1 MPVTR
6 CLGPNATTPPSCSKC
21 NSYLGHGTP
30 RQSPLRSPLHPVHQ
44 SLTSKEIKALSK
56 KKTLNCLQEPMQ
68 KFQFQIICKKGSE
81 MPTNYLS
88 RNLVH
93 SIGWQN
99 SQIQHKHE
107 TDPLIRTLWDHL
119 QLQHVPVNDQ
129 LHQLFLFFAMD
140 SFIQGQLIWHQLP

>member
-1 MPVTR
+1 
-6 CLGPNATTPPSCSKC
+6 
-21 NSYLGHGTP
+21 
-30 RQSPLRSPLHPVHQ
+30 
-44 SLTSKEIKALSK
+44 
-56 KKTLNCLQEPMQ
+56 
-68 KFQFQIICKKGSE
+68 

-129 LHQLFLFFAMD
+129 LHQLFLFFTKD
-140 SFIQGQLIWHQLP
+140 SFIQGQLI